1 MELGMIGL
9 GKMGK
14 NLVQNMQEQGIK
26 VTAFD
31 LALTARNAA
40 KAEGITVVSSLKS
53 LVASLASPRLI
64 WSMLPAGEPTN
75 STFKQLEALLV
86 AGDIVIDGGNSYY
99 QDSIKHAAQLA
110 TKKIHFLDVGTS
122 GGMAGARKNGNFM
135 IGGEAEIFQQ
145 VEPLFQKIAAPE
157 GYLYTG
163 PAGSGHYLKMIHNGI
178 EYGMMQA
185 IGEGFEILQ
194 KSPFDYD
201 YQAVAR
207 VWEHG
212 SVIRGWLM
220 ELAEQEFAQD
230 PKLSH
235 LKGIMHSSGEGAWTA
250 EEAIKLHVPAPVIG
264 NALMMR
270 YRSEEKDTLNG
281 KVVAALRNSFGGH
294 PVDQK

>member
-1 MELGMIGL
+1 
-9 GKMGK
+9 
-14 NLVQNMQEQGIK
+14 
-26 VTAFD
+26 
-31 LALTARNAA
+31 
-40 KAEGITVVSSLKS
+40 
-53 LVASLASPRLI
+53 
-64 WSMLPAGEPTN
+64 
-75 STFKQLEALLV
+75 
-86 AGDIVIDGGNSYY
+86 
-99 QDSIKHAAQLA
+99 
-110 TKKIHFLDVGTS
+110 
-122 GGMAGARKNGNFM
+122 
-135 IGGEAEIFQQ
+135 
-145 VEPLFQKIAAPE
+145 
-157 GYLYTG
+157 
-163 PAGSGHYLKMIHNGI
+163 
-178 EYGMMQA
+178 MQA